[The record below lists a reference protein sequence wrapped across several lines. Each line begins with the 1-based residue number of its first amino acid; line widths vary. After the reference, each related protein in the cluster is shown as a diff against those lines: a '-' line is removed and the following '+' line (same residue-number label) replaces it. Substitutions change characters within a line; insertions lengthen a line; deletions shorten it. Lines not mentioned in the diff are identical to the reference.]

1 MSELPKLPVE
11 MHPIAHM
18 LSQAGN
24 AAPHAPALL
33 AAGREPLD
41 YFSLWNQTQSHV
53 RHLRALAV
61 GPQDRIAIV
70 LPNGPEMA
78 SAFLSVACACAA
90 APLNPGY
97 TLDDFRFYL
106 EDLQAKALLAGPDTS
121 PAALDAARLSGT
133 QIIML
138 HPGARAGE
146 FTITNPA
153 TMAGE
158 ADFEWPAPNDIA
170 LLLHTSGTTSR
181 PKLVPLSAANLAS
194 SARNIA
200 QTLQLTPEDRC
211 LNIMPLFHIHGL
223 AAALLASLQVQA
235 SVVCTDGIYAKYFF
249 NWLKDTSPTWYT
261 AVPTM
266 HQGILSRAREL
277 GDTARNAKLRF
288 IRSSSAALPPIVLE
302 GLEEVFGS
310 PVLEAYGMTEA
321 SHQMTSNPLPPRP
334 HKPGFVGLAAGP
346 EVAIMNAEG
355 DLLPA
360 GEVGEVV
367 IRGPNVIS
375 GYLCNEDANRT
386 AFTNGWFRTG
396 DQGRFDDEGY
406 LCLTGRLKELI
417 NRGGEK
423 ISPREID
430 EALLAHPDV
439 KQALAFAIP
448 HAQLGEEVGAAVE
461 LQAGSNITS
470 AALRTFAAGR
480 LAHFKVPRILQIVD
494 TIPKGPTG
502 KLQRIGLASKLGLS
516 PIDDKKLGNFESPIT
531 SLEAQLA
538 AIWKQFL
545 PNARCGRHDRF
556 EALGG
561 DSLLAAQMLTQ
572 LSASLNKDIPYHAFV
587 AEATIA
593 ALASALEAQPA
604 AGSTL
609 FQTLKPSSGD
619 RTVYCFPGHDGVL
632 LGLTRMAQHIDKDVS
647 IEALLLNQLNPQE
660 SLQKHAQTCT
670 DEILRRNPHGP
681 FLLAGVCFGGCLA
694 FEVAHCLAAKGG
706 NVQFLCLIDTLN
718 PAWKSENLGLQYFGA
733 EARQLGFKLRH
744 HVARIFGLGPLGA
757 ASYLAGRIEAF
768 FKSQLETSPY
778 RNAMHDYRPQPWPS
792 NTLVLR
798 FPGRRLDAPALG
810 WTHLV
815 KGYLELVNLPF
826 EPEGSLAKDSAARV
840 AAVLA
845 AHL

>member
-1 MSELPKLPVE
+1 
-11 MHPIAHM
+11 MHPIFHM
-18 LSQAGN
+18 LAQAGN
-24 AAPHAPALL
+24 ATSDAPALL
-33 AAGREPLD
+33 APGRGPLD
-41 YFSLWNQTQSHV
+41 YSSLWTQTQSHV
-53 RHLRALAV
+53 RHLRALGV

-78 SAFLSVACACAA
+78 SAFLSVSCSCAA

-106 EDLQAKALLAGPDTS
+106 EDLKAKALLVGPNTS
-121 PAALDAARLSGT
+121 PAALEAARLTGT
-133 QIIML
+133 QIITI
-138 HPGARAGE
+138 HPSLRAGE

-153 TMAGE
+153 TLANE
-158 ADFEWPAPNDIA
+158 ADIEWPTPDDIA

-181 PKLVPLSAANLAS
+181 PKLVPLSAANLAT

-235 SVVCTDGIYAKYFF
+235 SVICTDGIYAQHFF
-249 NWLKDTSPTWYT
+249 DWLRDTSPTWYT

-266 HQGILSRAREL
+266 HQGILSLAREL

-302 GLEEVFGS
+302 GLEEIFGS

-346 EVAIMNAEG
+346 EVAIMNADG

-360 GEVGEVV
+360 GDVGEVV
-367 IRGPNVIS
+367 IRGANVTS
-375 GYLCNEDANRT
+375 GYLNNEEANRS

-448 HAQLGEEVGAAVE
+448 HAQLGEEVCAVVE
-461 LQAGSNITS
+461 LHANSNTTS
-470 AALRTFAAGR
+470 AALRAFAAER

-502 KLQRIGLASKLGLS
+502 KLQRIGLATKLGLS
-516 PIDDKKLGNFESPIT
+516 PIDDKKLGNFEAPLT
-531 SLEAQLA
+531 GLEAQIA

-572 LSASLNKDIPYHAFV
+572 LSVSLNKDIPYHAFV

-593 ALASALEAQPA
+593 ALASAMEAQPA

-609 FQTLKPSSGD
+609 FQTLKPSTSN
-619 RTVYCFPGHDGVL
+619 RTIYCFPGHDGVL
-632 LGLTRMAQHIDKDVS
+632 LGLTRMAQYIDKEVS
-647 IEALLLNQLNPQE
+647 IEALLLNQLNLQD
-660 SLQKHAQTCT
+660 SIQKHAQTCT
-670 DEILRRNPHGP
+670 DEILRLNPHGP
-681 FLLAGVCFGGCLA
+681 YLLLGVCFGGCLA
-694 FEVAHCLAAKGG
+694 FEVAHRLAARGG

-718 PAWKSENLGLQYFGA
+718 PAWKNENPGLQYLGA
-733 EARQLGFKLRH
+733 EARQIGFKLRY
-744 HVARIFGLGPLGA
+744 HVARIFRLGPLGA
-757 ASYLAGRIEAF
+757 SSYLSGRIGAF
-768 FKSQLETSPY
+768 FKSQAETSLY
-778 RNAMHDYRPQPWPS
+778 RDAMQAYRPQPWPS
-792 NTLVLR
+792 SALVLR
-798 FPGRRLDAPALG
+798 FPGRRLDAPSLG

-815 KGYLELVNLPF
+815 EGNLELVTLPF

-840 AAVLA
+840 ASVLA